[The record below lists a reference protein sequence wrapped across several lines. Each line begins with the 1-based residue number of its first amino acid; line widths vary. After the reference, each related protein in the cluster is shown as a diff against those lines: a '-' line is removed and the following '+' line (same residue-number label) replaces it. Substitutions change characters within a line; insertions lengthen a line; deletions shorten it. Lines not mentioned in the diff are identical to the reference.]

1 MFYNF
6 LILIF
11 LLANTYLV
19 QAETNT
25 NKNTNTNTNTN
36 SSIKSLT
43 ESFTNTLTKNFNK
56 TETKNTVNLQ
66 DKTNKPIIKNK
77 NSSIILNNFFS
88 SYNVVGEVN
97 YTHLFWDLY
106 DAKLLTETGDFD
118 ENKFAL
124 VLKYNTKISKKS
136 VVKETLNQLKKQKKY
151 TKEELDELTTL
162 LSNTFK
168 DIKVGDTFIG
178 IKENNTAYF
187 YFKDEKVLETKD
199 LEFINLFFDIWLRED
214 SQNPAFTKKLLGQ
227 K

>member
-1 MFYNF
+1 MFYKF
-6 LILIF
+6 LILFF

-25 NKNTNTNTNTN
+25 NTNT
-36 SSIKSLT
+36 SIKSLT
-43 ESFTNTLTKNFNK
+43 ESFTNTLTKTFNK
-56 TETKNTVNLQ
+56 TETKNNVNLQ
-66 DKTNKPIIKNK
+66 NKTNKPIIKNK
-77 NSSIILNNFFS
+77 NSSIILNKFFS

-136 VVKETLNQLKKQKKY
+136 VVKETLSQLKKQKKY

>member
-1 MFYNF
+1 MFYKF

-25 NKNTNTNTNTN
+25 KTNKNT
-36 SSIKSLT
+36 SIKSLT
-43 ESFTNTLTKNFNK
+43 ESFTNTLTKTFNK
-56 TETKNTVNLQ
+56 TETKNNVNLQ
-66 DKTNKPIIKNK
+66 NKTNKPIIKNK
-77 NSSIILNNFFS
+77 NSSIILNKFFS

>member
-1 MFYNF
+1 MFYKF

-19 QAETNT
+19 HAE
-25 NKNTNTNTNTN
+25 TNTNTN

-43 ESFTNTLTKNFNK
+43 ESFTNTLTKTFNK
-56 TETKNTVNLQ
+56 TETKNNVNLQ
-66 DKTNKPIIKNK
+66 NKTNKPIIKNK
-77 NSSIILNNFFS
+77 NSSIILNEFFS

-106 DAKLLTETGDFD
+106 NAKLLTETGDFD

>member
-1 MFYNF
+1 MFYKF

-11 LLANTYLV
+11 FLANTYLV

-25 NKNTNTNTNTN
+25 NTNTNT
-36 SSIKSLT
+36 SIKSLT
-43 ESFTNTLTKNFNK
+43 ESFTNTLTKTFNK
-56 TETKNTVNLQ
+56 IETKNNVNLQ
-66 DKTNKPIIKNK
+66 NKTNKPIIKNK
-77 NSSIILNNFFS
+77 NSSIILNKFFS
-88 SYNVVGEVN
+88 SYNLVGEVN

>member
-1 MFYNF
+1 MFYKF
-6 LILIF
+6 LILFF

-25 NKNTNTNTNTN
+25 NTNT
-36 SSIKSLT
+36 SIKSLT
-43 ESFTNTLTKNFNK
+43 ESFTNTLTKTFNK
-56 TETKNTVNLQ
+56 TETKNNVNLQ
-66 DKTNKPIIKNK
+66 NKTNKPIIKNK
-77 NSSIILNNFFS
+77 KSSIILNKFFS
-88 SYNVVGEVN
+88 NYNVVGEVN

-151 TKEELDELTTL
+151 TQEELDELTTL

-214 SQNPAFTKKLLGQ
+214 SQNPAYTKKLLGQ

>member
-1 MFYNF
+1 MFYKF

-25 NKNTNTNTNTN
+25 NTNTNTNT
-36 SSIKSLT
+36 SIKSLT
-43 ESFTNTLTKNFNK
+43 ESFTNTLTKTFNK
-56 TETKNTVNLQ
+56 TETKNNVNLQ
-66 DKTNKPIIKNK
+66 NKTNKPIIKNK

-106 DAKLLTETGDFD
+106 NAKLLTETGDFD
-118 ENKFAL
+118 ESKFAL
-124 VLKYNTKISKKS
+124 VLKYNTRISKKS

-151 TKEELDELTTL
+151 TKEELDELRTL

-168 DIKVGDTFIG
+168 DIKVGDSFIG